1 MLKFPYIE
9 TNCSTFDHNGKKH
22 KKTLENARDFVK
34 IRQKKEITF
43 QTYFK
48 GERI

>member
-9 TNCSTFDHNGKKH
+9 MNCSTFDHNGKKH
-22 KKTLENARDFVK
+22 EKTLENVRDFVK

-43 QTYFK
+43 QTYIK
-48 GERI
+48 RREI